1 MKKLKGNKLGS
12 VEGKLL
18 ISEIFHTKKIQ
29 IYANGYVQVS
39 SILGILNKGKIEKL
53 IAVDGSS
60 EVTKKTGLGRA
71 AGAVFTMGMN
81 LAVSNLRGN
90 AFLNII
96 TENQTHSIMVEAPT
110 PSDLKALSV
119 ILATGKSLAGRQA
132 STNSS
137 PAQQMPASKDLA
149 TQLSELDALHKSG
162 ILNDE
167 EYSKAKGK
175 LLN

>member
-1 MKKLKGNKLGS
+1 
-12 VEGKLL
+12 
-18 ISEIFHTKKIQ
+18 
-29 IYANGYVQVS
+29 
-39 SILGILNKGKIEKL
+39 
-53 IAVDGSS
+53 
-60 EVTKKTGLGRA
+60 
-71 AGAVFTMGMN
+71 
-81 LAVSNLRGN
+81 
-90 AFLNII
+90 
-96 TENQTHSIMVEAPT
+96 MVEAPT